1 VFGTSMLYE
10 VFERLIFG
18 APWLMF
24 LFRFGSCGVFCKF
37 LGFFYLAGSG

>member
-1 VFGTSMLYE
+1 MLYE

-24 LFRFGSCGVFCKF
+24 LSMFGSCGVFCKF
-37 LGFFYLAGSG
+37 LGFVYLAGSG